1 MKIDKKKYPQVY
13 LEKCKYK
20 IKSKKMVNCI
30 DVELDLDSND
40 SNDSND

>member
-1 MKIDKKKYPQVY
+1 MKIDEKKYQVY

-20 IKSKKMVNCI
+20 IKRKKMVNCI